1 MCAGYSSFMR
11 RGGFLLFFFQRAF
24 FFQSIQNPKLNI
36 CLGRKFGLL
45 LPTKIVLLRVI
56 TMLSSSLAGTKV
68 TAATRVQTVKRNT
81 TVRAATQ
88 KMGAKGK
95 KRGGKV
101 RVALS
106 FYFVMENCAPQISLF
121 RFEGGER
128 YLGPICLD
136 QERERDSTLA
146 SFLSVSAKAPQSLDS
161 LSRDVV
167 KNRFI
172 GGTLF
177 VRAVSYRSSNKEG
190 ERSVC
195 VCVSLGALFF
205 SKEEEA
211 PPKATLFSSFF
222 S

>member
-1 MCAGYSSFMR
+1 
-11 RGGFLLFFFQRAF
+11 
-24 FFQSIQNPKLNI
+24 
-36 CLGRKFGLL
+36 
-45 LPTKIVLLRVI
+45 
-56 TMLSSSLAGTKV
+56 MLSSSLAGTKV

-106 FYFVMENCAPQISLF
+106 FYFVLENCAQGRAALSRPDLS
-121 RFEGGER
+121 RPRER
-128 YLGPICLD
+128 
-136 QERERDSTLA
+136 ERERDSTLA
-146 SFLSVSAKAPQSLDS
+146 SFLSVAAKAPQSLDS

-195 VCVSLGALFF
+195 VCVFLGGSLLLQRRRSTTKSHPFF
-205 SKEEEA
+205 V
-211 PPKATLFSSFF
+211 FF
-222 S
+222 FVI

>member
-1 MCAGYSSFMR
+1 
-11 RGGFLLFFFQRAF
+11 
-24 FFQSIQNPKLNI
+24 
-36 CLGRKFGLL
+36 
-45 LPTKIVLLRVI
+45 
-56 TMLSSSLAGTKV
+56 MLTTSLVGTKV

-136 QERERDSTLA
+136 QERERERFNFGIFSLRRRE
-146 SFLSVSAKAPQSLDS
+146 SAA
-161 LSRDVV
+161 VA
-167 KNRFI
+167 
-172 GGTLF
+172 GLF
-177 VRAVSYRSSNKEG
+177 VARRRKE
-190 ERSVC
+190 
-195 VCVSLGALFF
+195 
-205 SKEEEA
+205 
-211 PPKATLFSSFF
+211 SFQI

>member
-1 MCAGYSSFMR
+1 
-11 RGGFLLFFFQRAF
+11 
-24 FFQSIQNPKLNI
+24 
-36 CLGRKFGLL
+36 
-45 LPTKIVLLRVI
+45 
-56 TMLSSSLAGTKV
+56 MLSSSLAGTKV

-136 QERERDSTLA
+136 QERERERERDSTLA
-146 SFLSVSAKAPQSLDS
+146 SFLSVAAKAPQSLDS
-161 LSRDVV
+161 LSRDARSVV

-177 VRAVSYRSSNKEG
+177 VRAVSIARRTKREKEA
-190 ERSVC
+190 C
-195 VCVSLGALFF
+195 VCVFSLGALFF

>member
-1 MCAGYSSFMR
+1 
-11 RGGFLLFFFQRAF
+11 
-24 FFQSIQNPKLNI
+24 
-36 CLGRKFGLL
+36 
-45 LPTKIVLLRVI
+45 
-56 TMLSSSLAGTKV
+56 MLSSSLAGTKV

-136 QERERDSTLA
+136 QERERERERDSTLA
-146 SFLSVSAKAPQSLDS
+146 SFLSVAAKAPQSLDS

-177 VRAVSYRSSNKEG
+177 FLARGILSLVEQRGRKK
-190 ERSVC
+190 RVC
-195 VCVSLGALFF
+195 VCFLGGSLLLQRRRSTTKSHPFF
-205 SKEEEA
+205 V
-211 PPKATLFSSFF
+211 FF
-222 S
+222 FVI

>member
-1 MCAGYSSFMR
+1 
-11 RGGFLLFFFQRAF
+11 
-24 FFQSIQNPKLNI
+24 
-36 CLGRKFGLL
+36 
-45 LPTKIVLLRVI
+45 
-56 TMLSSSLAGTKV
+56 MLSSSLAGTKV

-136 QERERDSTLA
+136 QERERERFNFGIFSLRRRE
-146 SFLSVSAKAPQSLDS
+146 SAA
-161 LSRDVV
+161 VA
-167 KNRFI
+167 
-172 GGTLF
+172 GLF
-177 VRAVSYRSSNKEG
+177 VARRRKESFHRRNSLRARGILSLVEQRGRKK
-190 ERSVC
+190 RVC

>member
-1 MCAGYSSFMR
+1 
-11 RGGFLLFFFQRAF
+11 
-24 FFQSIQNPKLNI
+24 
-36 CLGRKFGLL
+36 
-45 LPTKIVLLRVI
+45 
-56 TMLSSSLAGTKV
+56 MLSSSLAGTKV

-121 RFEGGER
+121 RFEGGEQR

-136 QERERDSTLA
+136 QERERERERDSTLA
-146 SFLSVSAKAPQSLDS
+146 SFLSVAAKAPQSLDS

-195 VCVSLGALFF
+195 VCVFPWGLSSSPKKKKHHQKPPFFRLFF
-205 SKEEEA
+205 RNLISFA
-211 PPKATLFSSFF
+211 SDVCSFSQKSQYNFL
-222 S
+222 

>member
-1 MCAGYSSFMR
+1 
-11 RGGFLLFFFQRAF
+11 
-24 FFQSIQNPKLNI
+24 
-36 CLGRKFGLL
+36 
-45 LPTKIVLLRVI
+45 
-56 TMLSSSLAGTKV
+56 MLSSSLAGTKV

-136 QERERDSTLA
+136 QEREREIQLWH
-146 SFLSVSAKAPQSLDS
+146 
-161 LSRDVV
+161 
-167 KNRFI
+167 
-172 GGTLF
+172 
-177 VRAVSYRSSNKEG
+177 
-190 ERSVC
+190 
-195 VCVSLGALFF
+195 
-205 SKEEEA
+205 
-211 PPKATLFSSFF
+211 LFSPSPRKRR
-222 S
+222 SRWTLYRATRDPS

>member
-1 MCAGYSSFMR
+1 M
-11 RGGFLLFFFQRAF
+11 
-24 FFQSIQNPKLNI
+24 
-36 CLGRKFGLL
+36 FGLL
-45 LPTKIVLLRVI
+45 LHTKI

-81 TVRAATQ
+81 TVRAATE

-106 FYFVMENCAPQISLF
+106 FYFPTRWKIVLPKSLF
-121 RFEGGER
+121 RFEGGALSR
-128 YLGPICLD
+128 PAICLD
-136 QERERDSTLA
+136 KRERERDSTLA

-161 LSRDVV
+161 LLRGARTVV

-177 VRAVSYRSSNKEG
+177 VRAVSLV
-190 ERSVC
+190 ERGRKKRVC
-195 VCVSLGALFF
+195 VCFPGLSLF
-205 SKEEEA
+205 SKEA
-211 PPKATLFSSFF
+211 PPPPFFVFFF